1 MLKKLPTKLP
11 KEFKTYFW
19 DTNFNTLNPQK
30 YPQFVLA
37 RLLDTGNTPAV
48 RWSLEHYSKQNI
60 KDLLTTTQNISRKS
74 ANYWAKTLNISNQQ
88 VLCLQKPYHQQ
99 PFKV

>member
-1 MLKKLPTKLP
+1 MLKKLPSKLP
-11 KEFKTYFW
+11 KDFKTYFW

-30 YPQFVLA
+30 YPQFVLK
-37 RLLDTGNTPAV
+37 RLLDHGNTTAV
-48 RWSLEHYSKQNI
+48 RWALKHYSKQDI
-60 KDLLTTTQNISRKS
+60 KNLLLTTKDLTRKS
-74 ANYWAKTLNISNQQ
+74 ANYWAKVFNIKNQQ